1 MGNLRRR
8 PFTKEK
14 KDNVVGRVKPNGQCK
29 KHPKHNQSPGV
40 CSLCLKEK
48 LTLLSISKSYR
59 TTTSSITLCSS
70 CSSSSSLSSD
80 YSSCSTSSS
89 ASPMHCFRFT
99 TEGKSTYNN
108 ARFVSFF
115 LLSEKHG
122 ITNSR
127 SMTFVSRKN
136 DREGEVLHHTHN
148 NMSAKKS
155 GFWFKLL
162 RLKSKRMEE
171 KDTKLVRSMSIR
183 ETVTVAS

>member
-1 MGNLRRR
+1 MGNLQR
-8 PFTKEK
+8 PFTKK
-14 KDNVVGRVKPNGQCK
+14 NDNVVGCVKPNRRCK

-48 LTLLSISKSYR
+48 LTLLSTSKSYR
-59 TTTSSITLCSS
+59 ITTSSITICSS
-70 CSSSSSLSSD
+70 TSSSLSSD
-80 YSSCSTSSS
+80 YSSCSTSSC
-89 ASPMHCFRFT
+89 ASPMHRLRFT
-99 TEGKSTYNN
+99 TEGKSTCN

-115 LLSEKHG
+115 LLSGKHG
-122 ITNSR
+122 ITKSR
-127 SMTFVSRKN
+127 SVAFVPRRI
-136 DREGEVLHHTHN
+136 DREGDVHHHAHN

-171 KDTKLVRSMSIR
+171 KDTKLVGSMSIR